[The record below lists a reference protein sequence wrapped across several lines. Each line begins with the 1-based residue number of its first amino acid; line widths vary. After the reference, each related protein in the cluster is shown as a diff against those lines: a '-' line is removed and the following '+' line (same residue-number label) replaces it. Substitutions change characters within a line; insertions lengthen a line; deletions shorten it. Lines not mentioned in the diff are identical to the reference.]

1 MKKIT
6 LSDRLR
12 YRFDQTMARGP
23 ASLILWLFLITALF
37 VTAAAGLLIAAD
49 LIPKPDDG
57 GDVGFVSALWMAL
70 MRAMDAGTVAGD
82 AGSRPFLAVM
92 FATTLGGIFIVS
104 ILVGLVTNGI
114 QGRIESLRKG
124 RSVVCEE
131 GHTVILG
138 WSPQVFS
145 IVSELVLANES
156 RGRAAI
162 AILADKDKVEME
174 DEIRDKCGSFGETK
188 IVCRT
193 GSPIDPGDL
202 ALVRPGAARSI
213 IVLAPEDDDPDSH
226 VIKTMLALVNGPDRK
241 LGGGY
246 GGTARLDRATP
257 PSQKK
262 YHIVAEIRDQRNL
275 EAAKLVAKDEG
286 KLVCTED
293 ILSRITVQTC
303 RQSGLSAIYMELLDF
318 GGDEIYMKAE
328 PALAGKPFGETLSA
342 YEACSVI
349 GILTAAGEVRL
360 KPPMEMRL
368 GEGDKLIGIAEDDST
383 FVIGKAKTAPEESLV
398 REAQPRPKAP
408 ERVLVLGWN
417 RRATRILL
425 ELDQYVAPGSSVTVV
440 AESATAEDQ
449 IAEIKDLVTNLDVH
463 FTAASTTDRRV
474 LDKLATSFDHVITL
488 SYSDDL
494 DAQKADART
503 LVTLLHLRDIEA
515 KRGETFSVV
524 SEMLDVRNRQ
534 LAEVAQPDD
543 FIVSDKL
550 VSLLLAQISENGHL
564 AAVFDDL
571 FDPEGAE
578 IYLKPAEDYVAA
590 GEPVRFATVVDAAR
604 RRGEIAIGYLSAKG
618 GVAERV
624 HVNPKKSS
632 QATFAAG
639 DKIIVIAED

>member
-6 LSDRLR
+6 LADRLR

-23 ASLILWLFLITALF
+23 TSLILWLFLITALF
-37 VTAAAGLLIAAD
+37 VCASAGLLIAAD
-49 LIPKPDDG
+49 LIPKPEDG
-57 GDVGFVSALWMAL
+57 GDVGYVAAIWMAL

-82 AGSRPFLAVM
+82 TGSRAYLAVM

-104 ILVGLVTNGI
+104 ILVGLITNGI

-131 GHTVILG
+131 DHTVILG

-145 IVSELVLANES
+145 IVTELVLANES

-162 AILADKDKVEME
+162 AILADKDKIEME
-174 DEIRDKCGSFGETK
+174 DEIRDKCGSLGKTRL
-188 IVCRT
+188 VCRT

-202 ALVRPGAARSI
+202 ALVRPDAARAI

-226 VIKTMLALVNGPDRK
+226 VIKTMLALVNGAGRK
-241 LGGGY
+241 VG
-246 GGTARLDRATP
+246 
-257 PSQKK
+257 K

-275 EAAKLVAKDEG
+275 EAARLVAKDEG
-286 KLVCTED
+286 KLLCTED

-303 RQSGLSAIYMELLDF
+303 RQSGLSAIYTELLDF

-328 PALAGKPFGETLSA
+328 PGLVGKTFADALSA
-342 YEACSVI
+342 YDGCSVI
-349 GILTAAGEVRL
+349 GLLLSTGEVRL
-360 KPPMEMRL
+360 KPPMEL
-368 GEGDKLIGIAEDDST
+368 KIATGDQLIGIAEDDST
-383 FVIGKAKTAPEESLV
+383 FVLGKHAPTAEAGEI
-398 REAQPRPKAP
+398 RDAQPREKKP
-408 ERVLVLGWN
+408 ERVLLLGWN
-417 RRATRILL
+417 RRAPRVLI
-425 ELDQYVAPGSSVTVV
+425 ELDQYVAPGSGVTVV
-440 AESATAEDQ
+440 AESPVVESQ
-449 IAEIKDLVTNLDVH
+449 LAEIRDLVANVTIELKVG
-463 FTAASTTDRRV
+463 STTDRRL
-474 LDKLATSFDHVITL
+474 LDKLATSYDHVITM

-503 LVTLLHLRDIEA
+503 LVTLLHLRDIES
-515 KRGETFSVV
+515 KRGEAFSVV

-550 VSLLLAQISENGHL
+550 VSLLLAQISENAHL

-578 IYLKPAEDYVAA
+578 IYLKPAEDYVNT
-590 GEPVRFATVVDAAR
+590 GKEVLYSTVVEAAK
-604 RRGEIAIGYLSAKG
+604 RRGEVAIGYLSARS
-618 GVAERV
+618 VSSERT
-624 HVNPKKSS
+624 HVNPKKSERVRFDP
-632 QATFAAG
+632 A
-639 DKIIVIAED
+639 DRIIVIADD

>member
-37 VTAAAGLLIAAD
+37 VSASAGLLIAAD
-49 LIPKPDDG
+49 LIPKPEDG

-82 AGSRPFLAVM
+82 AGSRAFLAVM

-104 ILVGLVTNGI
+104 ILVGLITNGI

-124 RSVVCEE
+124 RSMVCEDE
-131 GHTVILG
+131 HTVILG

-174 DEIRDKCGSFGETK
+174 DEIRDKCGSTGRTK
-188 IVCRT
+188 VVCRT
-193 GSPIDPGDL
+193 GSPIDPGDV
-202 ALVRPGAARSI
+202 ALVRPDAARSI
-213 IVLAPEDDDPDSH
+213 IVLAPQDDDPDSH
-226 VIKTMLALVNGPDRK
+226 VIKTMLALVNGPGRK
-241 LGGGY
+241 AGGGY

-275 EAAKLVAKDEG
+275 EAARLVAKDEG

-303 RQSGLSAIYMELLDF
+303 RQSGLSAIYTELLDF

-328 PALAGKPFGETLSA
+328 PGLVGKPFGAALSA

-349 GILTAAGEVRL
+349 GLLTEAGEVRL
-360 KPPMEMRL
+360 KPPMEMPI
-368 GEGDKLIGIAEDDST
+368 GKGDQLIGIAEDDNT
-383 FVIGKAKTAPEESLV
+383 FVMGAAASPEADLV
-398 REAQPRPKAP
+398 RDAQPRPKAP

-417 RRATRILL
+417 RRAPRVLI

-440 AESATAEDQ
+440 AESSAAEGQ
-449 IAEIKDLVTNLDVH
+449 IAEIRDLMTNIAIQ

-474 LDKLATSFDHVITL
+474 LDRLASNFDHVITM

-494 DAQKADART
+494 EAQKADART

-515 KRGETFSVV
+515 KRGESFSVV

-543 FIVSDKL
+543 FIVSDRL
-550 VSLLLAQISENGHL
+550 VSLLLAQISENAHL
-564 AAVFDDL
+564 AAVFEDL
-571 FDPEGAE
+571 FDPQGAE
-578 IYLKPAEDYVAA
+578 IYLKPAEDYVVS
-590 GEPVRFATVVDAAR
+590 GKPVRFATVVDAAR
-604 RRGEIAIGYLSAKG
+604 RRGEIAIGHLSAKG
-618 GVAERV
+618 AIAERV
-624 HVNPKKSS
+624 HVNPKKS
-632 QATFAAG
+632 APVTFAEG